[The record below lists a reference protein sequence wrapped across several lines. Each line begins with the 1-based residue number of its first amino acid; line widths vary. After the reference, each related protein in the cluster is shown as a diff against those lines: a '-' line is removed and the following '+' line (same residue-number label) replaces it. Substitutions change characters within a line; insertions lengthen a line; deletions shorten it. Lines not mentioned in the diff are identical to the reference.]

1 MNTTS
6 RADAHLEHGEPVPL
20 RLRLTHGGGEARS
33 GALHIPAGG
42 AGMADALALSGEQHS
57 DAQWRLANLCR
68 IQWDSGLGCWQ
79 LLNRSHTLMC
89 ARNGERVPPECP
101 VAVAAGDVL
110 ELGLLRFV
118 VEPWDDP
125 SIADEPAIAAPQA
138 ARSVTPAEHSARI
151 FNWHDLA
158 DSSQDS
164 GVVKSQAGAPVDPF
178 SVLGIAGAQSR
189 STDDVLSALLGESQ
203 RVERPERR
211 ATPAVGAE
219 RLPATLGGLAA
230 LLDELHDEFVRV
242 VRDPDQLYGRT
253 DWEGLLA
260 SDGEPAPTLD
270 ELREQAEPYPL
281 LRDIVQPREGIDRII
296 EGFEA
301 LDRSTLLDAQ
311 QDEDVL
317 GLFAPEL
324 ARNAGAS
331 LPSLT
336 RREHHEL
343 SPDSHVRI
351 GTARAIPNDHG
362 SDSDSDSDSDKRGA
376 E

>member
-6 RADAHLEHGEPVPL
+6 RADARPEHGEPVPL
-20 RLRLTHGGGEARS
+20 HLRLTHDGGEARS
-33 GALHIPAGG
+33 GALRIPAGG
-42 AGMADALALSGEQHS
+42 AGMADALALSGEHHT

-68 IQWDSGLGCWQ
+68 IQWDSGPGRWQ

-89 ARNGERVPPECP
+89 VRNGERVPPECP
-101 VAVAAGDVL
+101 VAVGAGDVL

-118 VEPWDDP
+118 VEPWDAP
-125 SIADEPAIAAPQA
+125 SIEDEPPVAAAQA
-138 ARSVTPAEHSARI
+138 ARNVAPAEHPARS
-151 FNWHDLA
+151 FDWHDLA

-164 GVVKSQAGAPVDPF
+164 GVMEPQAGAPVDPF
-178 SVLGIAGAQSR
+178 AVLGIAGAQSR
-189 STDDVLSALLGESQ
+189 STTDVLSALLGESQ
-203 RVERPERR
+203 RPERR

-219 RLPATLGGLAA
+219 RLPATPGSPAA

-242 VRDPDQLYGRT
+242 VRDPDQLSGRT

-260 SDGEPAPTLD
+260 PDGEPAPTLD

-296 EGFEA
+296 EGFEP
-301 LDRSTLLDAQ
+301 LGRSALLDAPQ
-311 QDEDVL
+311 EEDVL

-324 ARNAGAS
+324 ARNAVAS

-351 GTARAIPNDHG
+351 GTARAVPHGDG
-362 SDSDSDSDSDKRGA
+362 SDSAKGA
-376 E
+376 AE

>member
-1 MNTTS
+1 MSTTS
-6 RADAHLEHGEPVPL
+6 RADAHPEHGEPVPL

-33 GALHIPAGG
+33 GALRIPADGM
-42 AGMADALALSGEQHS
+42 GMADAFALSGEHHS

-68 IQWDSGLGCWQ
+68 IQWDGGPGRWQ

-89 ARNGERVPPECP
+89 VRNGERVPPECP
-101 VAVAAGDVL
+101 VAVSAGDVL

-125 SIADEPAIAAPQA
+125 SIEDEPAIAAPHA
-138 ARSVTPAEHSARI
+138 ARSVTPAEHPARS
-151 FNWHDLA
+151 FDWHDLT
-158 DSSQDS
+158 DSSQDT
-164 GVVKSQAGAPVDPF
+164 GVVESQAGAPVDPF
-178 SVLGIAGAQSR
+178 AVLGIAGAQSR
-189 STDDVLSALLGESQ
+189 STADVLSALLGESQ
-203 RVERPERR
+203 RPEPR

-219 RLPATLGGLAA
+219 RLPATSGGPAA
-230 LLDELHDEFVRV
+230 LFDELHDEFVRV

-260 SDGEPAPTLD
+260 PDGEPAPTLD

-281 LRDIVQPREGIDRII
+281 LRDIVQPREGIDCII
-296 EGFEA
+296 EGFEP
-301 LDRSTLLDAQ
+301 LDRCTLIDAP

-324 ARNAGAS
+324 ARTAGAS

-362 SDSDSDSDSDKRGA
+362 SDSGKGGA